1 MGYPKKNGKK
11 IGVAPDS
18 LIFDMDGTLWDAL
31 DTYMR
36 VWNAYLAV
44 NDLDIRLSRSEMQ
57 SWMGL
62 EEGEF
67 LERILPELS
76 PVERKERYQE
86 VVRLGYEMVPVYGGK
101 IYEGVLEGLRLLS
114 TRYPLFIVSNCPK
127 DLIRHFMQFAQID
140 DLVTDS
146 LAHGQNY
153 RPKHENIRFLIKK
166 HHLKLPIYIG
176 DTQGDARQ
184 SQLAGIPFVYM
195 EYGFG
200 NAISY
205 DQKFSRFA
213 DFTDYYM
220 NQV

>member
-1 MGYPKKNGKK
+1 MKPF
-11 IGVAPDS
+11 VPDS

-36 VWNAYLAV
+36 VWKEYLAE
-44 NDLDIRLSRSEMQ
+44 NALDIALSRSEMK

-62 EEGEF
+62 EEREF

-76 PVERKERYQE
+76 PGERKERYRD
-86 VVRLGYEMVPVYGGK
+86 VIRLGYEMVPSYGGR
-101 IYEGVLEGLRLLS
+101 IYDGVLEGLRLLS

-127 DLIRHFMQFAQID
+127 DLIKHFMQFAQIT

-146 LAHGQNY
+146 LAHGENY
-153 RPKHENIRFLIKK
+153 RPKHENISFLINK
-166 HHLKLPIYIG
+166 HKLKLPVYIG
-176 DTQGDARQ
+176 DTQGDAEQ
-184 SQLAGIPFVYM
+184 SQLAGIPFVFM

-200 NAISY
+200 DASTY
-205 DQKFSRFA
+205 DQKFSRFD
-213 DFTDYYM
+213 DFTHYYM